1 MNTGKDIKEGGVK
14 AADPTGMRSRI
25 SRFCPAGIFTAGMPE
40 NFPEIGW
47 AQAEQKNGKYGSIMF
62 QICYKRGVYYGS

>member
-1 MNTGKDIKEGGVK
+1 
-14 AADPTGMRSRI
+14 
-25 SRFCPAGIFTAGMPE
+25 MPE

-47 AQAEQKNGKYGSIMF
+47 EQAEQKNGKYGSIMF